1 MVTRQ
6 LSLFTRA
13 SLLAVS
19 LLALLILQGCGV
31 RAQVSVKP
39 DFNPPA
45 ELDTVYV
52 LPFTSSL
59 VPGTVQATVFNDF
72 VDLLN
77 ENLKRARVQQF
88 EIIKDNLD
96 EVDKKW
102 LVKQVYLS
110 GELWSY
116 IENAGCCQT
125 ELRISSRIKLT
136 EPGKQLP
143 TFEVLLPLES
153 FFDHDQSTLDKERVK
168 LAKRLARELA
178 ERVII
183 PLAARK

>member
-1 MVTRQ
+1 MVTRP
-6 LSLFTRA
+6 LSYIVRLSA
-13 SLLAVS
+13 LALAVMT
-19 LLALLILQGCGV
+19 LLMLQGCGV

-45 ELDTVYV
+45 EIDTVYI
-52 LPFTSSL
+52 LPFTSTL
-59 VPGTVQATVFNDF
+59 VPSEVQETVFNDF

-77 ENLKRARVQQF
+77 ENLKRTGVQQF

-102 LVKQVYLS
+102 LAKQVYLS

-116 IENAGCCQT
+116 VENTGCCKT
-125 ELRISSRIKLT
+125 ELRIRSRVGLT
-136 EPGKQLP
+136 EPGKNAP
-143 TFEVLLPLES
+143 TFEVLLPLDS
-153 FFDHDQSTLDKERVK
+153 FFDHDQSTLEKEKIK

>member
-1 MVTRQ
+1 MVTSP
-6 LSLFTRA
+6 LSYCVRLPALAFVVMT
-13 SLLAVS
+13 LLM
-19 LLALLILQGCGV
+19 LQGCGV

-39 DFNPPA
+39 DFNPPM

-59 VPGTVQATVFNDF
+59 VPSEVYETVFNEF

-77 ENLKRARVQQF
+77 ENLKRAGVQQF
-88 EIIKDNLD
+88 EIIKDSLD

-102 LVKQVYLS
+102 LAKQVYLS

-125 ELRISSRIKLT
+125 ELRIRSRIELT
-136 EPGKQLP
+136 EPGKKAP
-143 TFEVLLPLES
+143 TLEVLLPLES
-153 FFDHDQSTLDKERVK
+153 FFDHDQSTLEKERIK
-168 LAKRLARELA
+168 LAKRLAHELA

>member
-1 MVTRQ
+1 MTRS
-6 LSLFTRA
+6 LSYVVRLSVLAISVMT
-13 SLLAVS
+13 LLM
-19 LLALLILQGCGV
+19 LQGCGA

-45 ELDTVYV
+45 ELDTVYI

-59 VPGTVQATVFNDF
+59 VPSEVRETVFNEF

-77 ENLKRARVQQF
+77 ENLKRTGVQQF
-88 EIIKDNLD
+88 EIMKDGLD

-102 LVKQVYLS
+102 LDKQVYLS

-125 ELRISSRIKLT
+125 ELRIRSRVGLT
-136 EPGKQLP
+136 EPGKQAP
-143 TFEVLLPLES
+143 TFEVLLPLDS
-153 FFDHDQSTLDKERVK
+153 FFDHDQSTLEKEKIK
-168 LAKRLARELA
+168 LAKRLAHELA

-183 PLAARK
+183 PLATRK